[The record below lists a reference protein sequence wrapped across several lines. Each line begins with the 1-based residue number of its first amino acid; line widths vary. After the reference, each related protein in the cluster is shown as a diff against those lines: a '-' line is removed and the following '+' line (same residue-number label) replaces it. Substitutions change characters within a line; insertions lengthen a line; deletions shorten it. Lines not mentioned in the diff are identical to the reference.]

1 MVTEVFQKSS
11 KSLFLKAL
19 ADIYEVAGN
28 PRPGRSVFTRMTG
41 ATSGAI
47 GLPSHSHSWRGM
59 SLAAKLFISLIVSA
73 GLGTLIYGGIH
84 QSSKN
89 IAEFICYLGIAI
101 LASRLK
107 VNLPGITGTLS
118 VNFLF
123 ILIGILELSFTET
136 LILGAVSMLAQCMYP
151 ERPKA
156 IQVTFNVCAGAVSTA
171 LAYLV
176 YHHPLARLVVDNNAV
191 LLGLAAVVYFI
202 ANAGSIAAVISLTER
217 RPLTRILVDC
227 YFWSF
232 PYYLVGAGIAGAIA
246 WLNQSFNW
254 ETSLLLVPAVYLI
267 YRSYR
272 LYLGKLEDEKRH
284 VEEMANLHLR
294 TIEALALAIEAKD
307 HTTHEHLQRVR
318 IYAIE
323 VAKEL
328 GVKGPELE
336 ALHAAALL
344 HDIGKLAV
352 PEHIISKPGRLTPEE
367 FEKMKI
373 HTLVGAEILERVRF
387 PYPVVPIVRAHHEK
401 WDGSGYPMGLKG
413 AEIPVGARILS
424 AVDYLDALASDRQYR
439 RALPLKEVMQKLAA
453 ESGKSFDPKVVDVL
467 QKRYIQLERLAVSK
481 SAADPNGPLSTA
493 IKIERGLEPAAGF
506 ENATVQDYA
515 GRETTFLS
523 SIAAARQEAQSLFE
537 LSQDLGASLSLT
549 ETLSVFSVKLKPMVP
564 YDAIAIYIRREDE
577 LVPEYVNG
585 DNYRLFSSLRIPVG
599 HGLSG
604 WVAQNRKPIVNGNPS
619 VEPGYLND
627 PSKFST
633 LRSALAVPLEGVGGV
648 TGVLALYRGER
659 DAFTTDNLRILLAVS
674 SKMALSIENAL
685 KFAQAENSATTDYL
699 TGLPNARSLF
709 LQLDRDLARCKRD
722 NSTLTVMVSDMD
734 GFKQIN
740 DRFGHLEGN
749 RVLRL
754 FAQALKDSC
763 REYDYVARMGGD
775 EFVVIAPGLA
785 ADAAGKK
792 AEQMRVLAKQAGSEV
807 CGEEILSL
815 SVGRALYPE
824 DGKDAEQLLAE
835 ADRRMYLE
843 KQKQLAYKD
852 RRSHPRMKC
861 RVTIELTTDV
871 GGTPMFANLTDVS
884 IGGCYVETSTIV
896 PAGSKITL
904 GFSMD
909 DTSLKAEGIVARLDP
924 GSGIAVQFREMNR
937 EGRDRMFKILEFVQK
952 ATTFYNNRYLDSLTK
967 T

>member
-1 MVTEVFQKSS
+1 MCP
-11 KSLFLKAL
+11 L
-19 ADIYEVAGN
+19 N
-28 PRPGRSVFTRMTG
+28 SVYQMTG
-41 ATSGAI
+41 TTSIAPSLPGQARSWSSMSAI
-47 GLPSHSHSWRGM
+47 
-59 SLAAKLFISLIVSA
+59 AKLFIALVVLM
-73 GLGTLIYGGIH
+73 GLGTLIYGAIH

-89 IAEFICYLGIAI
+89 IAEFICYLGIAV

-123 ILIGILELSFTET
+123 ILIGVLELSYTET
-136 LILGAVSMLAQCMYP
+136 LILGAISMVAQCLFP
-151 ERPKA
+151 DRPKA
-156 IQVTFNVCAGAVSTA
+156 IQLTFNVCAGCVSTT
-171 LAYLV
+171 LAYIT
-176 YHHPLARLVVDNNAV
+176 YHHPLTNLIIGNHPV
-191 LLGLAAVVYFI
+191 LLGLAATVYFI
-202 ANAGSIAAVISLTER
+202 ANAGSIATVISLTEG
-217 RPLTRILVDC
+217 RPLSRILVDC

-232 PYYLVGAGIAGAIA
+232 PYYLVGAGIAGIIA
-246 WLNQSFNW
+246 WLNRTFNW
-254 ETSLLLVPAVYLI
+254 ETSLLVLPVAYLI

-318 IYAIE
+318 VYAIE

-328 GVKGPELE
+328 GVSGPELE

-352 PEHIISKPGRLTPEE
+352 PEHIISKPGRLSPEE

-401 WDGSGYPMGLKG
+401 WDGSGYPLGLKG
-413 AEIPVGARILS
+413 AEIPIGARILS

-439 RALPLKEVMQKLAA
+439 RALPLKDVMQKLAA
-453 ESGKSFDPKVVDVL
+453 ESGKSFDPKVVNVL
-467 QKRYIQLERLAVSK
+467 QKRYEHLEEMALAK
-481 SAADPNGPLSTA
+481 SAEDPNAPLSTA

-506 ENATVQDYA
+506 ENARAQDYA

-523 SIAAARQEAQSLFE
+523 SIAAARQEAQALFE
-537 LSQDLGASLSLT
+537 LSQDLGASLSLG

-564 YDAIAIYIRREDE
+564 YDAIAIYVQRDNE
-577 LVPEYVNG
+577 LIPEYVNG
-585 DNYRLFSSLRIPVG
+585 DNYRLFSSLRIPIG
-599 HGLSG
+599 QGLSG
-604 WVAQNRKPIVNGNPS
+604 WVAQNRKPIINGNPS

-627 PSKFST
+627 PAKFST
-633 LRSALAVPLEGVGGV
+633 LRSALAVPLEGVAGII
-648 TGVLALYRGER
+648 GVLALYRGDR
-659 DAFTTDNLRILLAVS
+659 DAFTSDHLRILLAVS
-674 SKMALSIENAL
+674 GKMALAIENAL
-685 KFAQAENSATTDYL
+685 KYQQAENSAITDYL

-709 LQLDRDLARCKRD
+709 LQLDRELARCKRD
-722 NSTLTVMVSDMD
+722 NSSLTVMVSDMD

-785 ADAAGKK
+785 ADSASKK
-792 AEQMRVLAKQAGSEV
+792 AEQMRALARHAGHEV

-815 SVGRALYPE
+815 SVGRAVYPD
-824 DGKDAEQLLAE
+824 DGNDAEQLLTE
-835 ADRRMYLE
+835 ADRRMYIE

-852 RRSHPRMKC
+852 RRAHPRLKC
-861 RVTIELTTDV
+861 RVTIELQTEA
-871 GGTPMFANLTDVS
+871 GGLPMYANLTDIS
-884 IGGCYVETSTIV
+884 MGGCYVETSTILT
-896 PAGSKITL
+896 AGSKINMR
-904 GFSMD
+904 FSMD
-909 DTSLKAEGIVARLDP
+909 DSGLSAEGVVTRLDP
-924 GSGIAVQFREMNR
+924 GAGVAVQFREMNR
-937 EGRDRMFKILEFVQK
+937 EARERMFKILEFVQK
-952 ATTFYNNRYLDSLTK
+952 TTTYYNNHYLNSLTK
-967 T
+967 S

>member
-1 MVTEVFQKSS
+1 M
-11 KSLFLKAL
+11 
-19 ADIYEVAGN
+19 
-28 PRPGRSVFTRMTG
+28 PGGSVLTRMTG
-41 ATSGAI
+41 ASSRPI
-47 GLPSHSHSWRGM
+47 SLPEPSRSWRGL
-59 SLAAKLFISLIVSA
+59 SIPAKLFIAMVVI
-73 GLGTLIYGGIH
+73 GGFGTLIYGGIH

-123 ILIGILELSFTET
+123 ILIGVLELSFTET
-136 LILGAVSMLAQCMYP
+136 IILGAISMVAQCLYP
-151 ERPKA
+151 DRPKA
-156 IQVTFNVCAGAVSTA
+156 LQLTFNVCAGSISTA
-171 LAYLV
+171 IAYIV
-176 YHHPLARLVVDNNAV
+176 YHHPLTNLLVDSHPI
-191 LLGLAAVVYFI
+191 LLGLSATVYFI
-202 ANAGSIAAVISLTER
+202 ANAGSIATVISLTER
-217 RPLTRILVDC
+217 RPLRRILVDC

-232 PYYLVGAGIAGAIA
+232 PYYLVGAGIAGMIA
-246 WLNQSFNW
+246 WLNQTLNW
-254 ETSLLLVPAVYLI
+254 ETSLLVLPVVYLI

-318 IYAIE
+318 VYAIE
-323 VAKEL
+323 VGKEL
-328 GVKGPELE
+328 GVTGPELE

-352 PEHIISKPGRLTPEE
+352 PEHIISKPGRLSPEE

-401 WDGSGYPMGLKG
+401 WDGSGYPLGLKG
-413 AEIPVGARILS
+413 AEIPIGARILS

-439 RALPLKEVMQKLAA
+439 RAMPLKEVMQKLAA
-453 ESGKSFDPKVVDVL
+453 ESGKSFDPRVVDVL
-467 QKRYIQLERLAVSK
+467 QKRYQQLERLAVAK
-481 SAADPNGPLSTA
+481 SAEDPNAPLSTA

-506 ENATVQDYA
+506 ENATAQDYA
-515 GRETTFLS
+515 GRENTFLS
-523 SIAAARQEAQSLFE
+523 SIAAARQEAQALFE
-537 LSQDLGASLSLT
+537 LSQDLGASLSLG

-564 YDAIAIYIRREDE
+564 YDAIAIYILRETE

-599 HGLSG
+599 QGLSG
-604 WVAQNRKPIVNGNPS
+604 WVAQNRKPIINGNPS

-627 PSKFST
+627 PTKFST
-633 LRSALAVPLEGVGGV
+633 LRSALAVPLEGVSGV
-648 TGVLALYRGER
+648 IGVLALYRSDR
-659 DAFTTDNLRILLAVS
+659 DAFTTDHLRILLAVS
-674 SKMALSIENAL
+674 GKMALAIENAL
-685 KFAQAENSATTDYL
+685 KYQQAENSATTDYL

-709 LQLDRDLARCKRD
+709 LQLDRELARCKRE
-722 NSTLTVMVSDMD
+722 STSLTVMVSDMD

-763 REYDYVARMGGD
+763 REYDYLARMGGD

-785 ADAAGKK
+785 AEAASKK
-792 AEQMRVLAKQAGSEV
+792 AEQMRTLARHAGNEV

-815 SVGRALYPE
+815 SVGRAVYPE
-824 DGKDAEQLLAE
+824 DGNDAEQLLAE

-843 KQKQLAYKD
+843 KQKHLAYKD
-852 RRSHPRMKC
+852 RRAHPRMKC
-861 RVTIELTTDV
+861 RVTIEMQTDT
-871 GGTPMFANLTDVS
+871 GGVPMYANLTDIS
-884 IGGCYVETSTIV
+884 MGGCYVETSTILS
-896 PAGSKITL
+896 PGSKIKL
-904 GFSMD
+904 KFSMD
-909 DTSLKAEGIVARLDP
+909 DATLLAEGVVARMDP
-924 GSGIAVQFREMNR
+924 GSGAAVQFREMNR
-937 EGRDRMFKILEFVQK
+937 EGRERMFKILEFVQK
-952 ATTFYNNRYLDSLTK
+952 TTTFFNNRYLDSLTK
-967 T
+967 S

>member
-1 MVTEVFQKSS
+1 MADRPNSIGCRVF
-11 KSLFLKAL
+11 A
-19 ADIYEVAGN
+19 
-28 PRPGRSVFTRMTG
+28 RMTG
-41 ATSGAI
+41 ATSITA
-47 GLPSHSHSWRGM
+47 GLPAHSRSWRGL
-59 SLAAKLFISLIVSA
+59 SFPAKLFITVVVLA
-73 GLGTLIYGGIH
+73 GLACLLYGGVH
-84 QSSKN
+84 QTSKN

-101 LASRLK
+101 LASRAK

-118 VNFLF
+118 VSFLF
-123 ILIGILELSFTET
+123 VLIGVLELSFSET
-136 LILGAVSMLAQCMYP
+136 LILGAVSMLAQCLHP

-156 IQVTFNVCAGAVSTA
+156 LQVTFNVCAAAVSTA
-171 LAYLV
+171 LAYTV
-176 YHHPLARLVVDNNAV
+176 YHRSLVSLPIDSRPVM
-191 LLGLAAVVYFI
+191 LGVAATVYFLV
-202 ANAGSIAAVISLTER
+202 NACSIATIVSLTER
-217 RPLTRILVDC
+217 RPIFRILADS

-232 PYYLVGAGIAGAIA
+232 PYYLVGAGIAGTIS
-246 WLNQSFNW
+246 WLNQTFNW
-254 ETSLLLVPAVYLI
+254 ETSLLLVPAIYLI

-284 VEEMANLHLR
+284 VEEMASLHLR

-328 GVKGPELE
+328 GVHGSELE

-401 WDGSGYPMGLKG
+401 WDGTGYPLGLKG
-413 AEIPVGARILS
+413 AEIPIGARILS

-439 RALPLKEVMQKLAA
+439 RALPLRDVMQKLAA
-453 ESGKSFDPKVVDVL
+453 ESGKAFDPKVVDIL
-467 QKRYIQLERLAVSK
+467 QRRYRHLEEIAVAK
-481 SAADPNGPLSTA
+481 SAEDPNGPLSTA

-506 ENATVQDYA
+506 ENAAARDYV

-523 SIAAARQEAQSLFE
+523 SIAAARQEAQALFE
-537 LSQDLGASLSLT
+537 LSQDLGASLSLG

-577 LVPEYVNG
+577 LVPEFVNG

-599 HGLSG
+599 QGLSG
-604 WVAQNRKPIVNGNPS
+604 WVAHNRKPIINGNPS

-633 LRSALAVPLEGVGGV
+633 LRSALAVPLEGVAGV
-648 TGVLALYRGER
+648 IGVLALYRAER
-659 DAFTTDNLRILLAVS
+659 DAFTSDHLRILLAVS
-674 SKMALSIENAL
+674 GKMALSIENAL
-685 KFAQAENSATTDYL
+685 KYQQAENSATTDYL

-709 LQLDRDLARCKRD
+709 LQLDRELARCKRD
-722 NSTLTVMVSDMD
+722 SSTLTVMVSDMD

-775 EFVVIAPGLA
+775 EFVVIAPGLT

-792 AEQMRVLAKQAGSEV
+792 AEQMRALARQAGSEV

-815 SVGRALYPE
+815 SVGRAQYPE

-861 RVTIELTTDV
+861 RVTIELQTEM
-871 GGTPMFANLTDVS
+871 GGPPLFANLTDVS
-884 IGGCYVETSTIV
+884 MGGCYVETSTILA
-896 PAGSKITL
+896 PGSKIKL

-909 DTSLKAEGIVARLDP
+909 DGSLTAEGVVIRLEP
-924 GSGIAVQFREMNR
+924 GSGVAVQFREMNR
-937 EGRDRMFKILEFVQK
+937 EERERMLRILEFVQK
-952 ATTFYNNRYLDSLTK
+952 TTTYYNNRYLDSLTK
-967 T
+967 G

>member
-1 MVTEVFQKSS
+1 
-11 KSLFLKAL
+11 
-19 ADIYEVAGN
+19 
-28 PRPGRSVFTRMTG
+28 
-41 ATSGAI
+41 
-47 GLPSHSHSWRGM
+47 
-59 SLAAKLFISLIVSA
+59 
-73 GLGTLIYGGIH
+73 
-84 QSSKN
+84 
-89 IAEFICYLGIAI
+89 
-101 LASRLK
+101 
-107 VNLPGITGTLS
+107 
-118 VNFLF
+118 
-123 ILIGILELSFTET
+123 
-136 LILGAVSMLAQCMYP
+136 
-151 ERPKA
+151 
-156 IQVTFNVCAGAVSTA
+156 
-171 LAYLV
+171 
-176 YHHPLARLVVDNNAV
+176 
-191 LLGLAAVVYFI
+191 
-202 ANAGSIAAVISLTER
+202 
-217 RPLTRILVDC
+217 
-227 YFWSF
+227 
-232 PYYLVGAGIAGAIA
+232 
-246 WLNQSFNW
+246 
-254 ETSLLLVPAVYLI
+254 
-267 YRSYR
+267 
-272 LYLGKLEDEKRH
+272 
-284 VEEMANLHLR
+284 MANLHLR

-336 ALHAAALL
+336 ALHAAAIL

-401 WDGSGYPMGLKG
+401 WDGTGYPMGLK
-413 AEIPVGARILS
+413 ATEIPLGARILS

-439 RALPLKEVMQKLAA
+439 RALPLQEVMQQLSA
-453 ESGKSFDPKVVDVL
+453 ESGKAFDPKVVQVL
-467 QKRYIQLERLAVSK
+467 EKRYRHLENLALARSSNDVNS
-481 SAADPNGPLSTA
+481 PLSTE
-493 IKIERGLEPAAGF
+493 IRIERGPAPDAGF
-506 ENATVQDYA
+506 EKVAQDSS
-515 GRETTFLS
+515 GQETTFLS

-537 LSQDLGASLSLT
+537 LSQDLGASLSLG

-564 YDAIAIYIRREDE
+564 YDAIAIYIRRDAE
-577 LVPEYVNG
+577 LIPEYVNG

-599 HGLSG
+599 QGLSG

-633 LRSALAVPLEGVGGV
+633 LRSALAVPLEGVSGV
-648 TGVLALYRGER
+648 IGVLALYRGER
-659 DAFTTDNLRILLAVS
+659 DAFTTDNLRILLAIS

-709 LQLDRDLARCKRD
+709 LQLDRDMARCKRD
-722 NSTLTVMVSDMD
+722 NSSLTVMVSDMD

-775 EFVVIAPGLA
+775 EFVVMATGLA

-792 AEQMRVLAKQAGSEV
+792 AEQMKALARQAGTDV
-807 CGEEILSL
+807 CGEDILSL
-815 SVGRALYPE
+815 SVGRALFPE

-843 KQKQLAYKD
+843 KQKQLSYKD
-852 RRSHPRMKC
+852 RRSHPRLKC
-861 RVTIELTTDV
+861 RVTIEMHTDG
-871 GGTPMFANLTDVS
+871 GGTPLFANLTDVS
-884 IGGCYVETSTIV
+884 LGGCYIETSTILA
-896 PAGSKITL
+896 PGSKIKL

-909 DTSLKAEGIVARLDP
+909 DPTLSTEGVVARLDP
-924 GSGIAVQFREMNR
+924 GSGLAIQFREVNR
-937 EGRDRMFKILEFVQK
+937 EGRDRMLKILEFVQK
-952 ATTFYNNRYLDSLTK
+952 TTTFYNNRYLNSLTK
-967 T
+967 N

>member
-1 MVTEVFQKSS
+1 MS
-11 KSLFLKAL
+11 A
-19 ADIYEVAGN
+19 
-28 PRPGRSVFTRMTG
+28 
-41 ATSGAI
+41 
-47 GLPSHSHSWRGM
+47 HSHSWKPLPAG
-59 SLAAKLFISLIVSA
+59 AKAFIGLMVFA
-73 GLGTLIYGGIH
+73 GTATLLYGAIH

-107 VNLPGITGTLS
+107 VALPGITGTLS
-118 VNFLF
+118 VSFLF
-123 ILIGILELSFTET
+123 ILVGILELSFSET
-136 LILGAVSMLAQCMYP
+136 LILGEVSMLAQCLYP
-151 ERPKA
+151 DRPKA
-156 IQVTFNVCAGAVSTA
+156 IQVTFNICAGSVSTA

-176 YHHPLARLVVDNNAV
+176 YHDPLSSV
-191 LLGLAAVVYFI
+191 LLDNKPLLLLIAASTYFI
-202 ANAGSIAAVISLTER
+202 ANAGSIATVISLTER
-217 RPLTRILVDC
+217 RPLRTILVDC

-246 WLNQSFNW
+246 WFNHTFNW
-254 ETSLLLVPAVYLI
+254 ETSLLLVPIVYLI

-307 HTTHEHLQRVR
+307 QTTHDHLQRVR
-318 IYAIE
+318 VYAIE

-328 GVKGPELE
+328 GISGTELE

-413 AEIPVGARILS
+413 AEIPIGARILS

-439 RALPLKEVMQKLAA
+439 RALPLLEVMQKLAA
-453 ESGKSFDPKVVDVL
+453 ESGKSFDPKVVDIL
-467 QKRYIQLERLAVSK
+467 QKRYQHLEKLAVAK
-481 SAADPNGPLSTA
+481 TAEDQNLALPTALKITRGPA
-493 IKIERGLEPAAGF
+493 PDAGF
-506 ENATVQDYA
+506 ENASVSDST
-515 GRETTFLS
+515 GREATFLS

-537 LSQDLGASLSLT
+537 LSQDLGASLSLG

-564 YDAIAIYIRREDE
+564 YDAIAIYIQRDQE
-577 LVPEYVNG
+577 LIPEYVNG
-585 DNYRLFSSLRIPVG
+585 DNYRLFSSLRIPMG
-599 HGLSG
+599 QGLSG
-604 WVAQNRKPIVNGNPS
+604 WVAHNKKPIINGNPS

-627 PSKFST
+627 PTKFST
-633 LRSALAVPLEGVGGV
+633 LRSALAIPLEGVGGV
-648 TGVLALYRGER
+648 IGVLALYRAER
-659 DAFTTDNLRILLAVS
+659 DAFTSDHLRILMAVS

-685 KFAQAENSATTDYL
+685 KYQQAESSATTDYL
-699 TGLPNARSLF
+699 TGLPNERSLF
-709 LQLDRDLARCKRD
+709 LQLDRELARCKRD
-722 NSTLTVMVSDMD
+722 NSSLTVMVSDMD

-754 FAQALKDSC
+754 FAQALKETC

-775 EFVVIAPGLA
+775 EFVVIAPGLPS
-785 ADAAGKK
+785 DAAAKK
-792 AEQMRVLAKQAGSEV
+792 SFQRRGLAKPTGFEV
-807 CGEEILSL
+807 CAEEILSL
-815 SVGRALYPE
+815 SLGQAMYPE
-824 DGKDAEQLLAE
+824 DGKDAEELLAE

-843 KQKQLAYKD
+843 KQKQPSRKN
-852 RRSHPRMKC
+852 RRLYARMKC
-861 RVTIELTTDV
+861 RITIELNPENE
-871 GGTPMFANLTDVS
+871 GGPIFGNLIDIS
-884 IGGCYVETSTIV
+884 MGGCYVETSAILT
-896 PAGSKITL
+896 PGTNLTL
-904 GFSMD
+904 VFSID
-909 DTSLKAEGIVARLDP
+909 DGQMKADGTVARIHP
-924 GSGIAVQFREMNR
+924 GSGIAVQFRELNR
-937 EGRDRMFKILEFVQK
+937 EDKVKMHRVLEFVQSST
-952 ATTFYNNRYLDSLTK
+952 ALYDNRYYEKRTR
-967 T
+967 